1 MAIRFKRDM
10 HPAFR
15 KECISQKIWGKK
27 PENRGRTVVFDKKK
41 RQILVDGKVV
51 DLWKIDLN

>member
-1 MAIRFKRDM
+1 M